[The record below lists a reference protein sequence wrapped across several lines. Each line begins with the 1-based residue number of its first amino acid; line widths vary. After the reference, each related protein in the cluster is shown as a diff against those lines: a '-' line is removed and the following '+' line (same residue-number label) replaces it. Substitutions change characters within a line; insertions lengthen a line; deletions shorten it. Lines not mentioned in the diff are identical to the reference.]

1 MYPANNK
8 FVSDNCALLKSLNWY
23 IFVPMEISELATI
36 IDKAVNQSG
45 QTGAEISRKALGNKY
60 AVARIFRGHD
70 PASTRL
76 AKICAELGLEFYIGP
91 PRDDAGLNN
100 SPDYSEIAPVLGL
113 PPESSADEILASIAA
128 LAERAARAGKDAAR
142 WREVREALST
152 VLQEQATLL
161 QEQAEMREALERAGI
176 SDESNVYA
184 LERQDE
190 EIEASARPLDIV
202 ELAAAAGDG
211 SFVFDEEISGRAW
224 FRRDWLYRRSL
235 EPAHCVIIHVRG
247 ESMEPTLPDGCSI
260 LVDRTRTR
268 RQDGRIQVL
277 RTDDGIVVKRLAR
290 EKDGWLLISDHPA
303 WPPRPWDR
311 DTVPLGEVRWMAR
324 SL

>member
-1 MYPANNK
+1 MDMQQILRRAATEQIK
-8 FVSDNCALLKSLNWY
+8 AHGLRGAARKLAVSVDKLKHLKNGRSPLLKNAQ
-23 IFVPMEISELATI
+23 EIA
-36 IDKAVNQSG
+36 A
-45 QTGAEISRKALGNKY
+45 AL
-60 AVARIFRGHD
+60 D
-70 PASTRL
+70 
-76 AKICAELGLEFYIGP
+76 LEFYIGP
-91 PRDDAGLNN
+91 PRPAENHHDEIRHDDFARAL
-100 SPDYSEIAPVLGL
+100 DL
-113 PPESSADEILASIAA
+113 PPEASADEILASIAS
-128 LAERAARAGKDAAR
+128 LAERAASAGEDAAR
-142 WREVREALST
+142 WREVQEALST

-161 QEQAEMREALERAGI
+161 QEQAEMREALRRAGI

-184 LERQDE
+184 LERQDQDE

-202 ELAAAAGDG
+202 ELAAAAGVG
-211 SFVFDEEISGRAW
+211 SVVFDEEVSGRAW
-224 FRRDWLYRRSL
+224 FRRDWLYRHSL
-235 EPAHCVIIHVRG
+235 EPAHCAIIHVRG

-268 RQDGRIQVL
+268 CQEGRIQVL

-290 EKDGWLLISDHPA
+290 GKDGWLLISDHPA